1 MKKQLELA
9 IQWNRLDIAKDFIF
23 ESKSDNSKEDLIFT
37 VTASYLLADLYNL
50 LEVYICRPQRP
61 SLTQVSIFVV
71 DLALSLTAAKQYQN
85 TFITRIIF
93 RKVNS
98 TTC

>member
-37 VTASYLLADLYNL
+37 VTALYLL
-50 LEVYICRPQRP
+50 
-61 SLTQVSIFVV
+61 V
-71 DLALSLTAAKQYQN
+71 DL
-85 TFITRIIF
+85 
-93 RKVNS
+93 
-98 TTC
+98 